1 MRGLHPMRVHVLQHV
16 PFEGPGSIAAWL
28 TARQEVVTTT
38 RLFEAGAV
46 LPPVSAFDV
55 LIVLGGPMSANDEAA
70 LPWLRPEKR
79 LLRKAIRSGKAVLG
93 ICLGAQLMAAA
104 LGARVYPAQHKE
116 IGWFPVQGCAPQGG
130 GFVFPATA
138 EVFHWHGET
147 FDLPDGA
154 IHLARSTA
162 CPHQAFQIG
171 QRAIGL
177 QFHLETTP
185 DSVAAMLAHCHGELV
200 PSPFIQ
206 TAQALQARPPGRYEE
221 LYALMDQL
229 LRYLTRSTSK
239 TEAFSTGK

>member
-1 MRGLHPMRVHVLQHV
+1 MRVHVLQHV

-46 LPPVSAFDV
+46 LPPLSAFDV

-93 ICLGAQLMAAA
+93 VCLWAQLMAAA

-116 IGWFPVQGCAPQGG
+116 IGWFPIQGCAPQGS
-130 GFVFPATA
+130 GFAFPATA

-147 FDLPDGA
+147 FDLPDG
-154 IHLARSTA
+154 
-162 CPHQAFQIG
+162 G
-171 QRAIGL
+171 QGAGEAVDVDEEGRL
-177 QFHLETTP
+177 VVRT
-185 DSVAAMLAHCHGELV
+185 DSGEVHVFTGEVSVHGIYGAV
-200 PSPFIQ
+200 
-206 TAQALQARPPGRYEE
+206 
-221 LYALMDQL
+221 
-229 LRYLTRSTSK
+229 
-239 TEAFSTGK
+239 